1 MHLAHR
7 RRAARRPT
15 RVRVLVLGLV
25 LVLVLVLV
33 QGMEWLCR
41 CLVHTSR
48 HCRRLECT
56 RRRYRLT
63 ERHQPTQHPWRC
75 LQGTGAVHPPIHAH
89 ARTHTHTHTHTRAR
103 VPMRPRAALP
113 CCHAAFDRAD
123 SPCTVPVVFTAM
135 ASKWQRMCLR
145 TS

>member
-15 RVRVLVLGLV
+15 RVRVLVL
-25 LVLVLVLV
+25 VLVLVLV
-33 QGMEWLCR
+33 QGMEWVCR

-63 ERHQPTQHPWRC
+63 ERHQPTHHPWRC
-75 LQGTGAVHPPIHAH
+75 LQGTGAVHPPIR
-89 ARTHTHTHTHTRAR
+89 ARAHTHTRAR
-103 VPMRPRAALP
+103 ARSYAATRRTALLPRSL
-113 CCHAAFDRAD
+113 
-123 SPCTVPVVFTAM
+123 
-135 ASKWQRMCLR
+135 
-145 TS
+145 